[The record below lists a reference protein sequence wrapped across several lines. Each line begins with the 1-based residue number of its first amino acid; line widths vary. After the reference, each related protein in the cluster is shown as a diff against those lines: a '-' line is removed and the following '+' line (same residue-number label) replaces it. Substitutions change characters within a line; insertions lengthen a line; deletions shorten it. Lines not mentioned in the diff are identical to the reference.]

1 MTDLLRAYLYERGE
15 GETEE
20 EREEEEQQRLD
31 DVERSDHTKEVVTQT
46 IFQKRRSW
54 DTGLH
59 RQQVMTS
66 CFSQP

>member
-31 DVERSDHTKEVVTQT
+31 DVER
-46 IFQKRRSW
+46 
-54 DTGLH
+54 
-59 RQQVMTS
+59 
-66 CFSQP
+66 